1 MRQNSTL
8 SFRIDVPRSTGSIEV
23 KSRTPYGV
31 INALS
36 TRLRAHSAI
45 GRANRLCL
53 FFSDDDSG
61 GSVAVASSVGYRTL
75 RARWKNVKW
84 WLVIAVANGSPTSRL
99 VGRRSIVASIG
110 AAFWCIGISA
120 CTKSRTLVND
130 DARLGYWNESCRFG
144 QSAVLDFA
152 TIDNSQAG
160 NMFSSTRDYWLF

>member
-45 GRANRLCL
+45 GRASRLRL

-75 RARWKNVKW
+75 RAR
-84 WLVIAVANGSPTSRL
+84 
-99 VGRRSIVASIG
+99 
-110 AAFWCIGISA
+110 
-120 CTKSRTLVND
+120 
-130 DARLGYWNESCRFG
+130 
-144 QSAVLDFA
+144 
-152 TIDNSQAG
+152 
-160 NMFSSTRDYWLF
+160 